1 MGQFSTTSQ
10 VIAHPFSPGLT
21 HMPIVFGWQFVT
33 LLTPIVASWAII
45 YNMEDTLLG
54 FILNDNLKINI
65 GGRGVGQSV
74 W

>member
-10 VIAHPFSPGLT
+10 AIAHPFSLELT

-45 YNMEDTLLG
+45 YNIEDTLLG
-54 FILNDNLKINI
+54 NILNENLKINI
-65 GGRGVGQSV
+65 DGRGVGQSV
-74 W
+74 R